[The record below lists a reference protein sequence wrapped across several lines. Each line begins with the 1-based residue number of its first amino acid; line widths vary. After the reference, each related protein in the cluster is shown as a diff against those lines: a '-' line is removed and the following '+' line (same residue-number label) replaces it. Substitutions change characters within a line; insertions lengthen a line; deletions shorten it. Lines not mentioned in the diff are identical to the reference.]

1 MTMKTTLLLG
11 AGLLLAAGSS
21 LPAQAQATNTNVIM
35 YIGDGFGLA
44 PKTAARMALGQ
55 GRDGKRFATD
65 AGFQVLNLDKL
76 KYNATVTTHSLNSW
90 ITDSAPGA
98 SVYACGKPGKQD
110 NEVIALNPGSGAAI
124 ETILEAAKKQG
135 YAVGLVS
142 TARITHAT
150 PAAFA
155 SHIWFRDLEDYIAA
169 QYIASTQPEYE
180 AIFNASP
187 SASFKYQAGRDW
199 VLPTP
204 KVGVELDVVLGGGAR
219 HFMPR
224 TRGAASP
231 YEAVKDASGAAI
243 IDPATG
249 AAVTLR
255 GNRADDVDLVSYAVT
270 QRNYTYVNSRD
281 ALLSV
286 ANNLSQ
292 YGVGGKKLLGL
303 FNASHVN
310 YEQDR
315 QTSAA
320 WEPSLSDMTNIA
332 IQVLRAKS
340 NGKGFFLMVEA
351 GRIDHLEHSNT
362 GGISVVAG
370 SGGTTNQ
377 YVVDA
382 DRPVYVGGGDAGV
395 AATPTTAR
403 TTNVYGSDYMLKEVL
418 AFDYAVAEGRAL
430 LATPANGRTLLLSS
444 SDHECGG
451 FAVTGLH
458 DEANASGNGTKIR
471 TYAGQITKAVAAE
484 AGYATP
490 TNLVRGDGGAGGW
503 YPDYVLTAFQGKNYP
518 TPASATAKRIVVA
531 YASNP
536 LTNGNSTNQSGT
548 AGNHTPQDVWVGA
561 DDNTGTHA
569 NQIGGRGLLDN
580 TSLTPIMANFLGLS
594 MFEQTLAVRGVPEQ
608 LPTGL
613 TLSPVPFQE
622 QFNVGFDLPAAS
634 IVSVDLLN
642 DMGQRVRSVLKE
654 QRFAAGAHAVAV
666 NGAGLP
672 SGFYVASVRVDGQVV
687 SKKTIKL

>member
-1 MTMKTTLLLG
+1 MRSLATFLLG
-11 AGLLLAAGSS
+11 TGLLAAG
-21 LPAQAQATNTNVIM
+21 AQPVAAQATNSNVII

-44 PKTAARMALGQ
+44 PKTATRMALGQ
-55 GRDGKRFATD
+55 GRDTKRFPSE

-169 QYIASTQPEYE
+169 QYVASTQTQYE
-180 AIFNASP
+180 AIFNSSP
-187 SASFKYQAGRDW
+187 TLSYRYQANRDW

-219 HFMPR
+219 HFLPR
-224 TRGAASP
+224 TAASP
-231 YEAVKDASGAAI
+231 YKAVVDAAGAPITNA
-243 IDPATG
+243 AGT
-249 AAVTLR
+249 AVTLS
-255 GNRADDVDLVSYAVT
+255 GNRADDVDLVGYAVN
-270 QRNYTYVNSRD
+270 QRNYNYVNSRD
-281 ALLSV
+281 ALLAVSTNI
-286 ANNLSQ
+286 AQ
-292 YGVGGKKLLGL
+292 YSGTTGKKLLGL
-303 FNASHVN
+303 FNASHAS

-315 QTSAA
+315 QTSAP
-320 WEPSLSDMTNIA
+320 WEPSLADMTRIA
-332 IQVLRAKS
+332 IQVLQAKS

-370 SGGTTNQ
+370 TGTTNQ
-377 YVVDA
+377 FVVDA
-382 DRPVYVGGGDAGV
+382 DRPTYVGTGDAGV
-395 AATPTTAR
+395 TATPTSPRTA
-403 TTNVYGSDYMLKEVL
+403 NVYGSDYMIKEVL

-430 LATPANGRTLLLSS
+430 LAAPASGRTLLLST

-458 DEANASGNGTKIR
+458 DEANATGNGTKIR
-471 TYAGQITKAVAAE
+471 TYASQITKSVAAE
-484 AGYATP
+484 AGFATP
-490 TNLVRGDGGAGGW
+490 TNVVRGDGGANGW
-503 YPDYVLTAFQGKNYP
+503 FPDYTMTSFQGKDYP

-536 LTNGNSTNQSGT
+536 LTNGNGTNQTGNV
-548 AGNHTPQDVWVGA
+548 GNHTPQDVWVGA

-569 NQIGGRGLLDN
+569 KLLTGQGLLDN
-580 TSLTPIMANFLGLS
+580 TSLTPIMANFMTLS
-594 MFEQTLAVRGVPEQ
+594 LFEQTIALRNT
-608 LPTGL
+608 PTQPAASNL
-613 TLSPVPFQE
+613 TLSPVPFQD
-622 QFNVGFDLPAAS
+622 QFKVAFEVPAAA
-634 IVSVDLLN
+634 IVSVELFDQV
-642 DMGQRVRSVLKE
+642 GRKVRTVVQNQS
-654 QRFAAGAHAVAV
+654 FATGSHSVAV
-666 NGAGLP
+666 DGTGLR
-672 SGFYVASVRVDGQVV
+672 GGLYIAAITVNGQVV

>member
-1 MTMKTTLLLG
+1 MFPKTTLLLG
-11 AGLLLAAGSS
+11 AGLLAAQV
-21 LPAQAQATNTNVIM
+21 LPAVAQAPNTNVIL

-44 PKTAARMALGQ
+44 PKTATRMALGQ
-55 GRDGKRFATD
+55 GRDTKRYASD
-65 AGFQVLNLDKL
+65 ANFQVLNLDKL

-150 PAAFA
+150 PASFA
-155 SHIWFRDLEDYIAA
+155 SHIWYRDLEDYIAS
-169 QYIASTQPEYE
+169 QYIASTQAQYE
-180 AIFNASP
+180 AIYNSSPTASYR
-187 SASFKYQAGRDW
+187 YQAARDW
-199 VLPTP
+199 VLPAP
-204 KVGVELDVVLGGGAR
+204 KVGVELDVLLGGGAR
-219 HFMPR
+219 HFLPR
-224 TRGAASP
+224 TAASP
-231 YEAVKDASGAAI
+231 YKAVVDAAGAPITNA
-243 IDPATG
+243 G
-249 AAVTLR
+249 AAVTLA
-255 GNRADDVDLVSYAVT
+255 GTRADDIDLVGYAVS
-270 QRNYTYVNSRD
+270 QRNYSYVNSRD
-281 ALLSV
+281 ALLAVSS
-286 ANNLSQ
+286 NLSQ
-292 YGVGGKKLLGL
+292 YGASGKKLLGL
-303 FNASHVN
+303 FNASHAS

-320 WEPSLSDMTNIA
+320 WEPSLADMTRVA
-332 IQVLRAKS
+332 IQVLQAKS

-370 SGGTTNQ
+370 SGTTNQ
-377 YVVDA
+377 FVVDA
-382 DRPVYVGGGDAGV
+382 DRPTYVGTGDAGV
-395 AATPTTAR
+395 SATPTTAR

-418 AFDYAVAEGRAL
+418 AFDYAVAEGRSL
-430 LATPANGRTLLLSS
+430 MNTPASGRTLLFST

-458 DEANASGNGTKIR
+458 DEANASGNNTKIR
-471 TYAGQITKAVAAE
+471 TYAGQITKSVAAE

-490 TNLVRGDGGAGGW
+490 TNLVRGDGGANGW
-503 YPDYVLTAFQGKNYP
+503 FPDYVMTSFQGKDYP
-518 TPASATAKRIVVA
+518 TPASPTGKRIVVA

-536 LTNGNSTNQSGT
+536 LTNGNGTNQSGT

-569 NQIGGRGLLDN
+569 SRLVGQGLLDN
-580 TSLTPIMANFLGLS
+580 TSLTPIMANFMGLS
-594 MFEQTLAVRGVPEQ
+594 LFEQALAVRGAAAPPAAS
-608 LPTGL
+608 LS
-613 TLSPVPFQE
+613 LSPVPFDD
-622 QFNVGFDLPAAS
+622 QFRVAFEVPAAAV
-634 IVSVDLLN
+634 VSVELFDQL
-642 DMGQRVRSVLKE
+642 GRRVRSVV
-654 QRFAAGAHAVAV
+654 QAQPFAAGSHAVAV
-666 NGAGLP
+666 DGTGL
-672 SGFYVASVRVDGQVV
+672 SGGLYVAAVTINGQVV

>member
-1 MTMKTTLLLG
+1 MFRKTTLLVG
-11 AGLLLAAGSS
+11 ASLLLASASTRS
-21 LPAQAQATNTNVIM
+21 VQAQATNNNVIM

-44 PKTAARMALGQ
+44 PKTAARMAMGQ
-55 GRDGKRFATD
+55 GRDGKRFPSD

-169 QYIASTQPEYE
+169 QYIASTEGEYE

-187 SASFKYQAGRDW
+187 TASFKYQAPRDW
-199 VLPTP
+199 VLPAP

-219 HFMPR
+219 HFLPR
-224 TRGAASP
+224 TRTAASS
-231 YEAVKDASGAAI
+231 YETVKDASGAAI

-255 GNRADDVDLVSYAVT
+255 GNRADDVDLVNYAVT
-270 QRNYTYVNSRD
+270 QRNYAYVNSRD

-292 YGVGGKKLLGL
+292 YGAGGKKLLGL

-320 WEPSLSDMTNIA
+320 WEPSLADMTNIA

-370 SGGTTNQ
+370 TGTTNQ
-377 YVVDA
+377 FVVDA

-418 AFDYAVAEGRAL
+418 AFDYAVAEGRNL

-458 DEANASGNGTKIR
+458 DEANASNNGTRIR

-503 YPDYVLTAFQGKNYP
+503 YPDYVMTAFQGKNYP

-536 LTNGNSTNQSGT
+536 LTNGNSTIQSGT

-594 MFEQTLAVRGVPEQ
+594 MFETTLAVRNIPEQ
-608 LPTGL
+608 LADGL
-613 TLSPVPFQE
+613 RLSPVPFE
-622 QFNVGFDLPAAS
+622 DQFKVSFDLLSAS
-634 IVSVDLLN
+634 VVSMDLFN
-642 DMGQRVRSVLKE
+642 EMGQNVRSVLKE
-654 QRFAAGAHAVAV
+654 QRLASGTHAIPVD
-666 NGAGLP
+666 GTGLR
-672 SGFYVASVRVDGQVV
+672 SGYYVAAIRINGQVV

>member
-1 MTMKTTLLLG
+1 MFSKSTFWLG
-11 AGLLLAAGSS
+11 AGLGLAVAGAQ
-21 LPAQAQATNTNVIM
+21 PAAAQATNSNVIM

-44 PKTAARMALGQ
+44 PKTATRMALGQ
-55 GRDGKRFATD
+55 GRDTKRFPSEP
-65 AGFQVLNLDKL
+65 GFQVLSLDKL
-76 KYNATVTTHSLNSW
+76 KYNATLTTHSLNSW

-110 NEVIALNPGSGAAI
+110 NEVIALNAGSGTAI

-150 PAAFA
+150 PASFA

-169 QYIASTQPEYE
+169 QYVASTQTQYE
-180 AIFNASP
+180 AIFNSSPTASY
-187 SASFKYQAGRDW
+187 KYQANRDW

-219 HFMPR
+219 HFLPR
-224 TRGAASP
+224 NAASP
-231 YEAVKDASGAAI
+231 YKAVVDAAGAPITNA
-243 IDPATG
+243 AGT
-249 AAVTLR
+249 AVTLA
-255 GNRADDVDLVSYAVT
+255 GTRADDVDLVGYAVN
-270 QRNYTYVNSRD
+270 QRNYQYVNSRD
-281 ALLSV
+281 ALLAVSTNI
-286 ANNLSQ
+286 AQ
-292 YGVGGKKLLGL
+292 YSGAGGKKLLGL
-303 FNASHVN
+303 FNASHAS

-315 QTSAA
+315 QTTAT
-320 WEPSLSDMTNIA
+320 WEPSLADMTRIA
-332 IQVLRAKS
+332 IQVLQAKS

-370 SGGTTNQ
+370 TGTANQ

-382 DRPVYVGGGDAGV
+382 DRPTYAGTGDAGV
-395 AATPTTAR
+395 TATPTSAR
-403 TTNVYGSDYMLKEVL
+403 TSNVYGSDYMIKEVL

-430 LATPANGRTLLLSS
+430 LATPASGRTLLFST

-458 DEANASGNGTKIR
+458 DEANTSGSGTKIR
-471 TYAGQITKAVAAE
+471 TYAGQITKSAATE

-490 TNLVRGDGGAGGW
+490 TNLVRGDGGANGW
-503 YPDYVLTAFQGKNYP
+503 FPDYVMTNFQGKDYP
-518 TPASATAKRIVVA
+518 TPASPTGKRIVVA

-536 LTNGNSTNQSGT
+536 FTNGNGANQSG
-548 AGNHTPQDVWVGA
+548 AVGNHTPQDVWVGA

-569 NQIGGRGLLDN
+569 NRLVGQGLLDN
-580 TSLTPIMANFLGLS
+580 TSLTPIMANFLSLGT
-594 MFEQTLAVRGVPEQ
+594 FEQNIALRTAA
-608 LPTGL
+608 PTAITNAL
-613 TLSPVPFQE
+613 TLSPVPFND
-622 QFNVGFDLPAAS
+622 QFKVGFEVPVAS
-634 IVSVDLLN
+634 LVTVELL
-642 DMGQRVRSVLKE
+642 DQLGRKVRTVVRDQK
-654 QRFAAGAHAVAV
+654 FATGAHSVAV
-666 NGAGLP
+666 DGTGLQ
-672 SGFYVASVRVDGQVV
+672 GGLYIAAITINGQVV